1 MVRRMDLWAWIEDK
15 REALE
20 KDGQD
25 RLADL
30 LYSFPNVALSL
41 EYAKF
46 DAMVPEA
53 LALARAHGDPWLEV
67 YFRHWDL
74 QSRVFG
80 RLHGESALRDAV
92 SLVDFSHG
100 PETSKCPQ
108 SVCTVQDLAAC
119 YGVVDGP
126 GYAPE
131 RIEVTRE
138 TLARINPDWGCFNC
152 ISSEH
157 AGALHD
163 AHGPQTALDFIESQA
178 NEHFERGSDEHD
190 DFCQR
195 TRIEMLSELGRNEE
209 ALALLDKPIDRN
221 DDPSKALMR
230 KTQRAL
236 ILARLERFD
245 EARDGLP
252 EFERWKSACEFYG
265 MWSNTAVLLVR
276 AGTMPNDGELGGILR
291 AMCERLDANGS
302 VRTLFEVAAR
312 SFELAVERKSA
323 WSARDALRM
332 MERALPRLRR
342 PLGAPEKFAA
352 CGKALSQLQLPE
364 LKHESPEAL
373 LSALGEGELDAE
385 TDLPLL
391 EAALARW
398 PDDAALIMNF
408 VRALEAVGAEG
419 EALRV
424 IDERVRVG
432 KVDAPLLHRA
442 GKLLLQSA
450 PERFE
455 AWESSVL
462 EHISDPVLRAVT
474 SYWRGARALEVER
487 RDEAI
492 ASFEKVLAVDPED
505 EGALRWLARSLL
517 KPGVDLT
524 AAKRALELH
533 ARLEALDALDASD
546 GWDVCT
552 AATIAGDWA
561 RVRTVAKSMR
571 MEPDEG
577 EGPIDEAWARCRI
590 SIDTADGTDD
600 FPALRTGPVTARIR
614 SLSYETSERSRFDDE
629 WVFDAQ
635 PLNEGPDDEET
646 EGGHRWLYR
655 GVFLRTKST
664 RRPRVFVGESSALDE
679 AFEKKLQSADLVWTD
694 MSEQQGTI
702 ELLSAVPSSIDDEK
716 LAELVA
722 PLSVQAPEE

>member
-1 MVRRMDLWAWIEDK
+1 MDLWAWIEDK

-20 KDGQD
+20 SDGQD

-138 TLARINPDWGCFNC
+138 TLARINPEWGCFNC

-163 AHGPQTALDFIESQA
+163 AHGAQAALDFIEKEA
-178 NEHFERGSDEHD
+178 NQHFERGSDEHD

-209 ALALLDKPIDRN
+209 ALALLDKPLDRN

-230 KTQRAL
+230 KAQRAL
-236 ILARLERFD
+236 ILARLKRFD
-245 EARDGLP
+245 EALEGLP
-252 EFERWKSACEFYG
+252 EWNRWKSACEMYS

-302 VRTLFEVAAR
+302 VRTLFEVAVR

-342 PLGAPEKFAA
+342 PLGAPEKFAD
-352 CGKALSQLQLPE
+352 CGKALAQLKLPE

-373 LSALGEGELDAE
+373 LAALHEGELDAE
-385 TDLPLL
+385 ADLPLL
-391 EAALARW
+391 EAAVAKW
-398 PDDAALIMNF
+398 PEDAALTLNF
-408 VRALEAVGAEG
+408 VRALEAVDAEG

-424 IDERVRVG
+424 IDAR
-432 KVDAPLLHRA
+432 LRA
-442 GKLLLQSA
+442 GKADAELLHGAGKMLLQSA
-450 PERFE
+450 PERFD
-455 AWESSVL
+455 AWEASVL
-462 EHISDPVLRAVT
+462 EHTTDPQLRVVPT
-474 SYWRGARALEVER
+474 YWRGARALELER

-492 ASFEKVLAVDPED
+492 ASFEKVLTVDADD
-505 EGALRWLARSLL
+505 ERALKWLARSLL
-517 KPGVDLT
+517 KPGVDVA
-524 AAKRALELH
+524 AAKRALSIFEK
-533 ARLEALDALDASD
+533 LEGLDALAEAD

-561 RVRTVAKSMR
+561 RVREVAKSLG

-590 SIDTADGTDD
+590 SIATKDGVDD

-614 SLSYETSERSRFDDE
+614 SANYESPDRSRFDDE

-635 PLNEGPDDEET
+635 PLNEGPGEDASEE
-646 EGGHRWLYR
+646 EQGEHRWLYR
-655 GVFLRTKST
+655 GVFQRTKGT
-664 RRPRVFVGESSALDE
+664 RRPRVLVGGTPDDVEALE
-679 AFEKKLQSADLVWTD
+679 ARLHEAEIVWTD
-694 MSEQQGTI
+694 LSEEEGVL
-702 ELLSAVPSSIDDEK
+702 EWLAAVPAAIDDEK
-716 LAELVA
+716 LAALIA
-722 PLSVQAPEE
+722 PLNVQPVSDE